1 MSESHTDV
9 ALRQTVIAGGSTGNH
24 TVSGITTN
32 DVLKAVNHLVGD
44 GTQLTGAVNDLTDEF
59 SIDSDDTIDNTGGT
73 DTTNGVLIVTWIA
86 ADPDG
91 EDLNRN

>member
-1 MSESHTDV
+1 MESHTDL
-9 ALRQTVIAGGSTGNH
+9 ALRQTVITGGAAGDH
-24 TVSGITTN
+24 TVTGIKSE

-59 SIDSDDTIDNTGGT
+59 SISGDDTINNDAGT
-73 DTTNGVLIVTWIA
+73 DTTNGVLIVTYIA

-91 EDLNRN
+91 GDLNRN